1 MIGFDAWVVGVVTR
15 ALLLLPLEGITTV
28 VWLVG
33 VRATVPVPLFA
44 LLVSILGGLVFP
56 SSVTLPLSWRG
67 PIFEYGF
74 LLPDDYRLP
83 NALDTPL

>member
-15 ALLLLPLEGITTV
+15 ALLLLLDGITTV

-44 LLVSILGGLVFP
+44 LLVSILAGLVLP
-56 SSVTLPLSWRG
+56 SSDTLPLSWRG